1 MHRID
6 VIEGTLAK
14 GFGTLGGY
22 IAATSAVIDAVR
34 SYAAVF
40 IFTTALPPAVAA
52 AGDATIAPINN
63 RVLPREIRRFIRAGP
78 SLMIGA
84 S

>member
-40 IFTTALPPAVAA
+40 ISRPRSRRPWLPPAM
-52 AGDATIAPINN
+52 
-63 RVLPREIRRFIRAGP
+63 RRSRP
-78 SLMIGA
+78 
-84 S
+84 